1 MDSLCCRAEAN
12 TTLKINY
19 PPLRINFEKTKKKK
33 CVFTATEQAKT
44 GLFPKSSLDGFTV
57 HRAPWPGGG
66 LLVSFV
72 FFLGLFWLCDLKKQ
86 GKKEV
91 NFYSDWKTFSSSS
104 GDHSLL
110 LPEARLPSVHIALP
124 YQRRPGGPGGSSL
137 LHGVS
142 RCSERGLL
150 SSWSARAALCGR
162 LSWEH
167 VLWGTCAPGAAAGG
181 LSTQGSGL

>member
-72 FFLGLFWLCDLKKQ
+72 FFLGLF
-86 GKKEV
+86 
-91 NFYSDWKTFSSSS
+91 
-104 GDHSLL
+104 
-110 LPEARLPSVHIALP
+110 
-124 YQRRPGGPGGSSL
+124 
-137 LHGVS
+137 
-142 RCSERGLL
+142 
-150 SSWSARAALCGR
+150 
-162 LSWEH
+162 
-167 VLWGTCAPGAAAGG
+167 
-181 LSTQGSGL
+181 